1 MAWRENMR
9 RMTAVLVVVLLSSGC
24 ATTAKYEAVLN
35 TWLNNDI
42 NALTNSWGYPSGSFI
57 APNGNKVYV
66 YQRGGSFTMPTTY
79 QTQANVYGYGNMAYG
94 TATTNVY
101 GGQTLTFWCRTFFEV
116 DSSNRIVKWSWQG
129 NNCVSK

>member
-1 MAWRENMR
+1 
-9 RMTAVLVVVLLSSGC
+9 
-24 ATTAKYEAVLN
+24 
-35 TWLNNDI
+35 
-42 NALTNSWGYPSGSFI
+42 
-57 APNGNKVYV
+57 
-66 YQRGGSFTMPTTY
+66 MPTTY